1 MAQQLFELLKKDH
14 RQAEKLMTQIDS
26 GSEEDREELFVT
38 LQDALEKHM
47 AMEEKHFYPQLKK
60 IKEMKDLVEDALE
73 EHEKAKNFLSQLEEM
88 DVDDDEWIS
97 TFQEMREGILH
108 HVQDEEKKVFPRCSD
123 FMNQQQLQE
132 IADKCLQ
139 MKEGTIPQ
147 ASKGGGG
154 KGKK

>member
-14 RQAEKLMTQIDS
+14 RQAEKLMSQIDS

-97 TFQEMREGILH
+97 AFQEMREGVLH

-139 MKEGTIPQ
+139 MKEGSIPQ
-147 ASKGGGG
+147 ASKGGG